1 MHAGRGAG
9 GQVQD
14 GNGAVQ
20 AGDGLPGQRGAV
32 GVGEDGGRAASRS
45 SAVTSG
51 AASRQLTA
59 AGSAPARIRP
69 SMAVTQPAWFLAMT
83 GTTSPGAIPA
93 AANPA
98 AERSTAAARAA

>member
-1 MHAGRGAG
+1 MAAACRASAAQSASARTAAG
-9 GQVQD
+9 
-14 GNGAVQ
+14 
-20 AGDGLPGQRGAV
+20 
-32 GVGEDGGRAASRS
+32 AASRS
-45 SAVTSG
+45 SVVTSG

-98 AERSTAAARAA
+98 AERSTAAARPA